1 MAPKRG
7 LGKGLDSLIPT
18 SVLKPASPETLA
30 EENKKKDSNIN
41 KEEKES
47 EKMVKITKIEPNR
60 EQPRKNFDE
69 ESLNELADSIKH
81 FGLISPILVQDRKS
95 HYEIIAGERR
105 WRAAKIAGLK
115 EVPVIIREY
124 TDREIAE
131 ISLIENVQREDLNPI
146 EEAAGYKRL
155 IEEFKLKQEEV
166 AECVSKSRSA
176 ITNSLRLLK
185 LSEKVQQLL
194 INNEISMGHARAL
207 LAVEDTTKQIELA
220 ERVVKENLSVRDIE
234 RIVKNLDKPVKE
246 KASLDEQ
253 LQAIYSS
260 YEERMKQSLSTKVA
274 ISPSLKKKGAG
285 KLEIDFYS
293 TEDFERIVDKLMCD

>member
-7 LGKGLDSLIPT
+7 LGKGLDSLIPS
-18 SVLKPASPETLA
+18 SVLKPASPEILA
-30 EENKKKDSNIN
+30 EESKNNTVNIN
-41 KEEKES
+41 KEEKEP

-60 EQPRKNFDE
+60 EQPRKKFNE
-69 ESLNELADSIKH
+69 ESLNELADSIKQ
-81 FGLISPILVQDRKS
+81 FGLISPILVQDKKT

-124 TDREIAE
+124 TAQEIAE

-146 EEAAGYKRL
+146 EEAMGYKRL
-155 IEEFKLKQEEV
+155 IDEFQLKQEEV
-166 AECVSKSRSA
+166 ADCVSKSRSA

-185 LSEKVQQLL
+185 LADEVQQLL

-207 LAVEDTTKQIELA
+207 LAVDNKDKQILLA
-220 ERVVKENLSVRDIE
+220 KKVVKDKLSVREIE
-234 RIVKNLDKPVKE
+234 KIVKNLDKPVKE

-260 YEERMKQSLSTKVA
+260 YEEKIKQSLSTKVA

-293 TEDFERIVDKLMCD
+293 TEDFERIVDKLMRD

>member
-30 EENKKKDSNIN
+30 EENKKNPSNN
-41 KEEKES
+41 KEEKEP

-60 EQPRKNFDE
+60 EQPRKKFDE
-69 ESLNELADSIKH
+69 ESLNELANSIKQ

-146 EEAAGYKRL
+146 EEATGYKRL
-155 IEEFKLKQEEV
+155 IDEFQLKQEEV

-185 LSEKVQQLL
+185 LNEEVQKLL

-207 LAVEDTTKQIELA
+207 LAVEDAKMQIELA
-220 ERVVKENLSVRDIE
+220 ERVVKEKLSVRDVE
-234 RIVKNLDKPVKE
+234 RIVKNLGKPTKE
-246 KASLDEQ
+246 KVSLDEQ

-260 YEERMKQSLSTKVA
+260 YEERMKQSLSTKVS
-274 ISPSLKKKGAG
+274 ISPSMKKKGAG

-293 TEDFERIVDKLMCD
+293 TEDFERIVDKLMRD

>member
-1 MAPKRG
+1 
-7 LGKGLDSLIPT
+7 
-18 SVLKPASPETLA
+18 
-30 EENKKKDSNIN
+30 
-41 KEEKES
+41 
-47 EKMVKITKIEPNR
+47 MVKITKIEPNR

-105 WRAAKIAGLK
+105 WRAVKIAGLK

-293 TEDFERIVDKLMCD
+293 TEDFERIVDKLMRD

>member
-30 EENKKKDSNIN
+30 EENKKNPFNN
-41 KEEKES
+41 KEEKEP

-60 EQPRKNFDE
+60 EQPRKKFDE
-69 ESLNELADSIKH
+69 ESLNELANSIKQ

-146 EEAAGYKRL
+146 EEATGYKRL
-155 IEEFKLKQEEV
+155 IDEFQLKQEEV

-185 LSEKVQQLL
+185 LNEEVQKLL

-207 LAVEDTTKQIELA
+207 LAVEDAKMQIELA
-220 ERVVKENLSVRDIE
+220 ERVVKENLSVRDVE
-234 RIVKNLDKPVKE
+234 RIVKNLGKPTKE
-246 KASLDEQ
+246 KVSLDEQ

-260 YEERMKQSLSTKVA
+260 YEERMKQSLSTKVS
-274 ISPSLKKKGAG
+274 ISPSMKKKGAG

-293 TEDFERIVDKLMCD
+293 TEDFERIVDKLMRD